1 MLRGLPLILL
11 MALHCA
17 PLTGQTVPPAD
28 QPGKFAYLVQVEGA
42 ITPASLEVL
51 EEAIEKAE
59 RDKAHALILQL
70 DTPGGLMT
78 SMDSMIRR
86 ILSSSVPVLTFVGPP
101 GASCGSAGVY
111 ILYASHVAA
120 MAPGTN
126 VGSATPVTMGGSE
139 EAPSTQDEIPQNAG
153 ADDKLNMKRKILNHA
168 RAQIRSLAEYHG
180 RNAPF
185 AERTITEAANITST
199 EALSV
204 GAIDYLADS
213 PEALLQKAH
222 GKTVRM
228 LTGTQVLDL
237 NQVKIQKIESG
248 FRSEFL
254 AILTHPAVASILMM
268 VGVLGILAEIQYP
281 GTIFPGVIGGI
292 CLLLGLY
299 ALKTLPVNYAGAGL
313 LLLGVVLMLLEI
325 KVVSYGMLSV
335 SGVICFALGAV
346 LLVRSG
352 GVVEK
357 TTIAVIAGS
366 GLAFG
371 STAAF
376 LIYAAAKSR
385 RAPVVSGK
393 EQLLSE
399 TAVAVTEITPAGG
412 RIRLHS
418 ELWNAK
424 TDSGSIPAGSALK
437 VLRRDGMLVTVEPAP
452 SNS

>member
-1 MLRGLPLILL
+1 LPSVVNMQRLVLL
-11 MALHCA
+11 LLLALA
-17 PLTGQTVPPAD
+17 ANPSPAEPPVN
-28 QPGKFAYLVQVEGA
+28 FAYLVRVEGA

-59 RDKAHALILQL
+59 KDGARALILQM

-86 ILSSSVPVLTFVGPP
+86 ILSSSVPVLTFIGPP

-111 ILYASHVAA
+111 ILYASHVAS

-126 VGSATPVTMGGSE
+126 VGSATPVSMGGNGE
-139 EAPSTQDEIPQNAG
+139 EESAPDKIPDSAG
-153 ADDKLNMKRKILNHA
+153 ADDRLNMKRKLLNHA

-199 EALSV
+199 EALSL
-204 GAIDYLADS
+204 GAIDFLAES
-213 PEALLQKAH
+213 PEALLQKSH

-228 LTGTQVLDL
+228 LTGMQTLDL
-237 NQVKIQKIESG
+237 KDVQIKKIESG

-254 AILTHPAVASILMM
+254 SILANPAVASILMM
-268 VGVLGILAEIQYP
+268 LGVLGIMAEIQYP

-292 CLLLGLY
+292 CLILGLY
-299 ALKTLPVNYAGAGL
+299 ALQTLPVNYAGAGL
-313 LLLGVVLMLLEI
+313 LLLGILLMLLEI
-325 KVVSYGMLSV
+325 KVVSYGMLAV

-352 GVVEK
+352 GVVEQ
-357 TTIAVIAGS
+357 TTIAVIAGT
-366 GLAFG
+366 GLAIG
-371 STAAF
+371 SVAA
-376 LIYAAAKSR
+376 LMIYAAAKAR

-399 TAVAVTEITPAGG
+399 SATALTEITPAGG
-412 RIRLHS
+412 QIRLHS
-418 ELWNAK
+418 EIWGAK
-424 TDSGSIPAGSALK
+424 SEGMIIPAGSALK
-437 VLRRDGMLVTVEPAP
+437 VVGRDGMTVTVKPAE
-452 SNS
+452 

>member
-1 MLRGLPLILL
+1 MRTLVLL
-11 MALHCA
+11 LLAAALQKPVESA
-17 PLTGQTVPPAD
+17 PGT
-28 QPGKFAYLVQVEGA
+28 AYLVHVEGA
-42 ITPASLEVL
+42 ITPASLELL

-59 RDKAHALILQL
+59 QDKASVLILQM

-86 ILSSSVPVLTFVGPP
+86 ILSSSVPVLTFVGPA

-111 ILYASHVAA
+111 ILYASHIAS

-126 VGSATPVTMGGSE
+126 VGSATPVTMSGNGE
-139 EAPSTQDEIPQNAG
+139 ETSAPDEIPQNAG
-153 ADDKLNMKRKILNHA
+153 ADDRLNMKRKILNHA

-204 GAIDYLADS
+204 GAIDFIADS
-213 PEALLQKAH
+213 PEAALARAD
-222 GKTVRM
+222 GRTVRM
-228 LTGTQVLDL
+228 LTGSQTLDL
-237 NQVKIQKIESG
+237 KGVQIKKIESG

-254 AILTHPAVASILMM
+254 SILANPAVASILMM
-268 VGVLGILAEIQYP
+268 LGVLGIMAEIQYP

-299 ALKTLPVNYAGAGL
+299 ALQTLPVNYAGAGL

-325 KVVSYGMLSV
+325 KVVSYGMLSI

-357 TTIAVIAGS
+357 TTIAVIAGT
-366 GLAFG
+366 GLAIG
-371 STAAF
+371 SAAAA
-376 LIYAAAKSR
+376 LIYAAARAR
-385 RAPVVSGK
+385 RAPVVSGQ
-393 EQLLSE
+393 EQLLTE
-399 TAVAVTEITPAGG
+399 HGTALTDITPGSG

-424 TDSGSIPAGSALK
+424 AESGTIPAGT
-437 VLRRDGMLVTVEPAP
+437 VVRVVRRDGMLVTVTPAD
-452 SNS
+452 S